1 MIPRRPLL
9 HLLLPLAAAL
19 LLLPAP
25 ATSMP
30 QLPGA
35 AVRAKPFTDDLKWVR
50 GVNYVPSSAHND
62 MGIWL
67 DYDSAL
73 VHQELGYAGKQGFNA
88 VRVFLH
94 WLAWQHDPAVLGFPG
109 SGARRPAQG
118 AVRRAGLLLRR
129 RQRRGVLDPRR
140 QVPQHDLDP

>member
-9 HLLLPLAAAL
+9 HLLLPLAA

-25 ATSMP
+25 ATSLP

-94 WLAWQHDPAVLGFPG
+94 WLAWQHDPAVFLERIEDFLV
-109 SGARRPAQG
+109 AAHAAQLK
-118 AVRRAGLLLRR
+118 VLRR
-129 RQRRGVLDPRR
+129 VRCQCTCGRW
-140 QVPQHDLDP
+140 